1 MCVCVLGEMEQ
12 DQREQADLE
21 NQIKDVMADMIK
33 LNCLLSKN
41 SDMNQTLEQSNSLM
55 ETEFRQRLKVPHK
68 TV

>member
-1 MCVCVLGEMEQ
+1 MRVCVLGEMEQ

-41 SDMNQTLEQSNSLM
+41 SDLNQTLQQNNSLI
-55 ETEFRQRLKVPHK
+55 ETEFRQRLKVRN
-68 TV
+68 

>member
-1 MCVCVLGEMEQ
+1 MRVCVLGEMEQ

-41 SDMNQTLEQSNSLM
+41 SDLNQTLQQNNSLM
-55 ETEFRQRLKVPHK
+55 ETEFRQRLKVRH
-68 TV
+68 